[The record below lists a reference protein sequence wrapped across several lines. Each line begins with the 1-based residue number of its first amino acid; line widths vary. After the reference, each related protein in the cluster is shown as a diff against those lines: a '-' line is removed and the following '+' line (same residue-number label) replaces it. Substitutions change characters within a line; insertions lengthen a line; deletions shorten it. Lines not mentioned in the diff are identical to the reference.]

1 MARATRGV
9 KGRRRHKKWLK
20 LAKGAFGR
28 RSKIIKAA
36 FATAEK
42 GLQHAYV
49 ARKRKKREY
58 RALWIVRI
66 NAAARQNGLSYS
78 RLMSG
83 LRRQGVALDRK
94 ILADLAI
101 HDPNAITHLVQLAKD
116 APGQA
121 SA

>member
-36 FATAEK
+36 KATVEK
-42 GLQHAYV
+42 GLRHAYV
-49 ARKRKKREY
+49 DRKLKKRNY

-66 NAAARQNGLSYS
+66 NAAARMNGTSYS
-78 RLMSG
+78 RMMSG
-83 LRRQGVALDRK
+83 LRKKNVEIDRK
-94 ILADLAI
+94 MLAYLAV
-101 HDPNAITHLVQLAKD
+101 HDPKVFTEIVETAK
-116 APGQA
+116 AA
-121 SA
+121 